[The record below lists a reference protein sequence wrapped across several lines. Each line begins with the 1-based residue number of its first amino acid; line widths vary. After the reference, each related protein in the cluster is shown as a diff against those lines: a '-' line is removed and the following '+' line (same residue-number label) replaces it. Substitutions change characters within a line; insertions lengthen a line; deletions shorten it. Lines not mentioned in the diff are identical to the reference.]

1 MLNITEY
8 WSLKFMGIQG
18 DRLPGFELDVIVQ

>member
-1 MLNITEY
+1 MLNIIEY

-18 DRLPGFELDVIVQ
+18 DRLSEFEIDVIVQ